1 MKIYWLLLMTLFCR
15 CNLFKNVSTDI
26 SKYHQS
32 SIQKTDLQL
41 QKDKEWMSKSG
52 NVTFYK
58 DTGNSSYA
66 IQIWPKGM
74 FSFSPEKGFSGTADK
89 VVIEGQV
96 LSGSASSDLSTSKE
110 QSKSKVKVAIS
121 QEDRRS
127 ADNKEKLKQ
136 SSPSWKWVIAGLV
149 SMVGICCYIYW
160 RLHRKFTF

>member
-15 CNLFKNVSTDI
+15 CNLFKNVNTDI
-26 SKYHQS
+26 RKSHHS
-32 SIQKTDLQL
+32 SMQKTDLQL
-41 QKDKEWMSKSG
+41 YGNKEWLSRSD
-52 NVTFYK
+52 NVTFYR

-66 IQIWPKGM
+66 IQIWPRGI

-89 VVIEGQV
+89 VMIEGQV

-110 QSKSKVKVAIS
+110 ETSSEVKVAIS
-121 QEDRRS
+121 HEDKQL
-127 ADNKEKLKQ
+127 ADSKEKFKQ

-149 SMVGICCYIYW
+149 SIGFLCWYIYW